1 MCAAN
6 YDHLGVPDL
15 SSGRLNT
22 ILSEE
27 TEGEGD
33 GEESNDTQ
41 TRGGRKNRL
50 VRRHQRWS
58 DSNHRGKM
66 EQITFVTAVCPTDNK
81 LCALKWRADAASV
94 YGVKADRQ
102 TWSALGKS
110 NTKEHMK
117 KCLEGRTQNPS
128 KRLLNGPLL
137 LVRLQAQTV
146 LEQVEV
152 ARQPGEFSYTF

>member
-66 EQITFVTAVCPTDNK
+66 ELSARLTISYARSNGEQTLRVFTASRQIDKRGLHWA
-81 LCALKWRADAASV
+81 
-94 YGVKADRQ
+94 KAIQ
-102 TWSALGKS
+102 K
-110 NTKEHMK
+110 NT
-117 KCLEGRTQNPS
+117 
-128 KRLLNGPLL
+128 
-137 LVRLQAQTV
+137 
-146 LEQVEV
+146 
-152 ARQPGEFSYTF
+152 